1 MNRVGVICLV
11 FSLLW
16 SSCGIRTFFKRDA
29 PTIKTIATKPG
40 TTFSIAEAYIEQFKN
55 IAIQEMN
62 ANGIPASI
70 TLAQGLLE
78 SGNGKSDLA
87 VQANNHFG
95 IKCAGDWTGKTILKN
110 DDTENEC
117 FRVYKTPEDSY
128 KDHSEFL
135 KRKRYAALFQLDK
148 NDYKSWAKGLK
159 EAGYATNPKYPDLL
173 IGLIER
179 YQLNRFDVGEKA
191 REKMARENKVE
202 AEIKSNNAVAPNTEA
217 IKAPIKM
224 VIYEVKAND
233 SLAGIAQRF
242 KVSVEKLKQ
251 ANGLSGETIN
261 LGQLLIITN

>member
-1 MNRVGVICLV
+1 MKNIGIFCLV
-11 FSLLW
+11 FSLFGT
-16 SSCGIRTFFKRDA
+16 SCGIRTFFKPDA
-29 PTIKTIATKPG
+29 PATKTIVNKPG
-40 TTFSIAEAYIEQFKN
+40 TGNSTAETYIEQYKN

-87 VQANNHFG
+87 QQANNHFG
-95 IKCAGDWTGKTILKN
+95 IKCAGDWTGETILKN

-128 KDHSEFL
+128 KDHSQFL

-159 EAGYATNPKYPDLL
+159 NAGYATNPKYPDLL

-179 YQLNRFDVGEKA
+179 YQLNRFDMGEKA
-191 REKMARENKVE
+191 GEKIARESKVE
-202 AEIKSNNAVAPNTEA
+202 AEIKSNNAVAPNTED

-224 VIYEVKAND
+224 VIYEVKAKD
-233 SLAGIAQRF
+233 SLAAIAQRF
-242 KVSVEKLKQ
+242 KVSVERLKQ
-251 ANGLSGETIN
+251 ANGLSGEIIN

>member
-1 MNRVGVICLV
+1 MKNVRVFCLV
-11 FSLLW
+11 FSLFW
-16 SSCGIRTFFKRDA
+16 GSCGIRTFFKPDTPA
-29 PTIKTIATKPG
+29 TKTIATSTG
-40 TTFSIAEAYIEQFKN
+40 ANTTIAETYIEQFKN
-55 IAIQEMN
+55 IAIKEMN

-87 VQANNHFG
+87 LRANNHFG
-95 IKCAGDWTGKTILKN
+95 IKCAGDWTGKTIFKN

-128 KDHSEFL
+128 KDHSAFL
-135 KRKRYAALFQLDK
+135 KRKRYAALFQLNK

-179 YQLNRFDVGEKA
+179 YQLNRFDVGDKA
-191 REKMARENKVE
+191 GEKMARENKLE

-217 IKAPIKM
+217 IKAPVKM

-251 ANGLSGETIN
+251 ANGLAGESIN

>member
-1 MNRVGVICLV
+1 MTNFAAQINEFHCIVHLLLI
-11 FSLLW
+11 FSTKQRGPLQ
-16 SSCGIRTFFKRDA
+16 
-29 PTIKTIATKPG
+29 ATDDKH
-40 TTFSIAEAYIEQFKN
+40 SMK
-55 IAIQEMN
+55 
-62 ANGIPASI
+62 S
-70 TLAQGLLE
+70 GLPYTSK
-78 SGNGKSDLA
+78 SGLRYKS
-87 VQANNHFG
+87 NF
-95 IKCAGDWTGKTILKN
+95 GKTILKN

-191 REKMARENKVE
+191 GEKMARENKVE

-217 IKAPIKM
+217 IKAPVKM
-224 VIYEVKAND
+224 VIYEVKSND

>member
-1 MNRVGVICLV
+1 MKRVGVFCLV
-11 FSLLW
+11 FSLFGT
-16 SSCGIRTFFKRDA
+16 SCGIRTFFKPDA
-29 PTIKTIATKPG
+29 PATKAIATKPG
-40 TTFSIAEAYIEQFKN
+40 TGNTIAEAYIEQFKN

-62 ANGIPASI
+62 VNGIPASI

-87 VQANNHFG
+87 IQANNHFG

-117 FRVYKTPEDSY
+117 FRVYRTPEDSY

-135 KRKRYAALFQLDK
+135 KRKRYAVLFQLDK

-191 REKMARENKVE
+191 GEKIARETKVE
-202 AEIKSNNAVAPNTEA
+202 AEIKSNNAVTPNSEA
-217 IKAPIKM
+217 IKAPIKI

-251 ANGLSGETIN
+251 ANGISSETIN

>member
-1 MNRVGVICLV
+1 MKRVGIFCLV
-11 FSLLW
+11 FSLFGT
-16 SSCGIRTFFKRDA
+16 SCGIRTFFKPDA
-29 PTIKTIATKPG
+29 PATKAIATKPG
-40 TTFSIAEAYIEQFKN
+40 TGNTIAEAYIEQFKN

-62 ANGIPASI
+62 VNGIPASI

-95 IKCAGDWTGKTILKN
+95 IKCAGDWTGKTNLTH

-179 YQLNRFDVGEKA
+179 YQLNRFDVGEKTGEKIA
-191 REKMARENKVE
+191 RETKVE
-202 AEIKSNNAVAPNTEA
+202 AEIKSNNAVTPNSEA
-217 IKAPIKM
+217 IKAPIKI

-251 ANGLSGETIN
+251 ANGISSETIN